1 MLNLRKKG
9 IKAGLLKPLTI
20 WPFPDIDI
28 LKYAGKVKGFLVP
41 ELSLGQT
48 VREVSRAVNGKC
60 RVEHIY
66 RVDSEPVSPAQIEKA
81 VEAM

>member
-28 LKYAGKVKGFLVP
+28 LKYAGKVKWFLVP

-48 VREVSRAVNGKC
+48 VREVSRAGNGKC

-66 RVDSEPVSPAQIEKA
+66 RVDSEPV
-81 VEAM
+81 